1 MSIINHRGPIGIDDH
16 FSLLEPDF
24 TDPPLDVTAFLYHG
38 TDVTPGP
45 RGISATDS
53 SVEIER
59 HFSQQVAMGTTQIS
73 QRISPVEFAD
83 LFHNTQVDYFNPRTG
98 MANSV
103 TIDVHI
109 YNNNGIPNRRAN
121 MAEKSAL
128 VSSVRRELRRAD
140 GLGLIDVEES
150 HKVQI
155 AHCFFGKGNPDE
167 FRVTLMH
174 ALRYNRATPANLQ
187 RYCDRN
193 AKLGVDCS
201 GFVNTYFKRIGKI
214 SIDKHINEYERG
226 TLRSAEDEIRDL
238 DVLIWQG
245 GSSRH
250 IAVIDHV
257 IPGSNPLRMVVV
269 ESSGSKGGLATSK
282 YTVRSVSGQIFR
294 VHRGGPGR
302 GTSRVKIAQV

>member
-1 MSIINHRGPIGIDDH
+1 
-16 FSLLEPDF
+16 LEPDYA
-24 TDPPLDVTAFLYHG
+24 DPPFDVTAFLYHG

-45 RGISATDS
+45 RGMPGTVASLDP
-53 SVEIER
+53 ER
-59 HFSQQVAMGTTQIS
+59 HLAGQVSMPTTQVT

-83 LFHNTQVDYFNPRTG
+83 LFHNIQVGYFNPRTG

-109 YNNNGIPNRRAN
+109 YSNNGIPKRRAN
-121 MAEKSAL
+121 MAEKSIL
-128 VSSVRRELRRAD
+128 VSSVRQELRRAG
-140 GLGLIDVEES
+140 GLGLIDVKQG
-150 HKVQI
+150 HKVKI

-167 FRVTLMH
+167 FRITLMH
-174 ALRYNRATPANLQ
+174 ALRYNRTTPGNLQ
-187 RYCDRN
+187 RYCDRR

-201 GFVNTYFKRIGKI
+201 GFVNTYFERIGRI
-214 SIDKHINEYERG
+214 SAHKHINEYARG
-226 TLRSAEDEIRDL
+226 TLRSAENEIRDL

-245 GSSRH
+245 GSRRH

-257 IPGSNPLRMVVV
+257 IAGSNPLKMIVV
-269 ESSGSKGGLATSK
+269 ESSGSKEGLATSE
-282 YTVRSVSGQIFR
+282 YTVHGVRGQVFR